1 MERFKAIMVFVIC
14 IAIWVGCIAAGGVL
28 GVMFGWMPAMVY
40 LFVLAMFD

>member
-1 MERFKAIMVFVIC
+1 MQRFKAIMVFVIC

-28 GVMFGWMPAMVY
+28 GVMFGWIPAMVF